1 MAVRGTFVVQLR
13 NASLPGQVDR
23 LEGLVEEVDTGKQK
37 QFKSENELI
46 RFMRERVADIQ
57 NSLKERRTDEPG
69 YHRS

>member
-1 MAVRGTFVVQLR
+1 MVVRRTFVVQLR
-13 NASLPGQVDR
+13 NVSQREADR

-57 NSLKERRTDEPG
+57 DLPKERRTD
-69 YHRS
+69 